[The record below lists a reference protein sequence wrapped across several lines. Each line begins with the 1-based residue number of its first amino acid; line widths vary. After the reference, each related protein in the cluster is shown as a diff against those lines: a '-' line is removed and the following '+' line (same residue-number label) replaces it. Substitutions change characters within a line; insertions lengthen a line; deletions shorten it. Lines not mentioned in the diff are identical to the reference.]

1 MNLTLKIFFSFLD
14 SFKLWKNLEVE
25 IGVLENLQSTFD
37 DMMQNLGDADSIDRE
52 NADWDVKLA
61 MEFKERQRKIVSS
74 ILDSCSA
81 GIKLVQESITN
92 PPV

>member
-1 MNLTLKIFFSFLD
+1 M
-14 SFKLWKNLEVE
+14 
-25 IGVLENLQSTFD
+25 GVLENLKSTFD
-37 DMMQNLGDADSIDRE
+37 DMMQNLGDADSMDRE
-52 NADWDVKLA
+52 NVEWDVEMA

-81 GIKLVQESITN
+81 GIKMVQEAIGK

>member
-1 MNLTLKIFFSFLD
+1 M
-14 SFKLWKNLEVE
+14 
-25 IGVLENLQSTFD
+25 GVLENLKSTFD
-37 DMMQNLGDADSIDRE
+37 DMMQNLGDADSVDTE
-52 NADWDVKLA
+52 NVQWDVKMA

-81 GIKLVQESITN
+81 GIEMVQKVIAK

>member
-1 MNLTLKIFFSFLD
+1 VTNYLVIRL
-14 SFKLWKNLEVE
+14 
-25 IGVLENLQSTFD
+25 VLHFY
-37 DMMQNLGDADSIDRE
+37 RE

>member
-1 MNLTLKIFFSFLD
+1 M
-14 SFKLWKNLEVE
+14 
-25 IGVLENLQSTFD
+25 GVLENLKSTFD
-37 DMMQNLGDADSIDRE
+37 DMMQNLGDADSMDRE
-52 NADWDVKLA
+52 NVEWDVEMA

-81 GIKLVQESITN
+81 GIKMVQEAITK

>member
-1 MNLTLKIFFSFLD
+1 MKAETEWPVSLVIRLFCY
-14 SFKLWKNLEVE
+14 
-25 IGVLENLQSTFD
+25 
-37 DMMQNLGDADSIDRE
+37 RE
-52 NADWDVKLA
+52 NVDWDVKMA

-81 GIKLVQESITN
+81 GIKLVQEFISS

>member
-37 DMMQNLGDADSIDRE
+37 DMMQNLGDADSIYRY
-52 NADWDVKLA
+52 
-61 MEFKERQRKIVSS
+61 Q
-74 ILDSCSA
+74 
-81 GIKLVQESITN
+81 
-92 PPV
+92 